1 MQCPECEGSTIK
13 WGKTRDG
20 HQRYRCK
27 ACDLTTSETPE
38 NPLAPMRI
46 GMDRAVLVLGLLTE
60 GMSIRAAERITGHHR
75 DTICKLLV
83 LAGQRCESLLSR
95 TVQDVEVSDV
105 EADEIWGF
113 VGMKQKTKN
122 WKGLDAS
129 ELGDAYTFVG
139 MEATSKLV
147 LAWELG
153 KRTIQ
158 TTDAFIEKLDGAT
171 TGSFQLTT
179 DGFNAYPESVNYHL
193 GTRVDHGVLIK
204 QYGTEG
210 TEQERRYSPPSIIGV
225 EKIAAGGNPDPE
237 RMCTSYV
244 ERQNLTMRMQNRRLT
259 RLTNAFSKKWENLRA
274 SLALH
279 FATYNFVRRHSTLRM
294 TPAMKAG
301 LTNRFWGIEDLL
313 TA

>member
-1 MQCPECEGSTIK
+1 MQCPECEGPTTK

-27 ACDLTTSETPE
+27 ACGITTSETPE

-46 GMDRAVLVLGLLTE
+46 GMDRAVLILGLLTE
-60 GMSIRAAERITGHHR
+60 GMSIRSAERITGHHR
-75 DTICKLLV
+75 DTIMKLLV
-83 LAGQRCESLLSR
+83 LAGERCEALLSR
-95 TVQDVEVSDV
+95 TVQDVEVENV
-105 EADEIWGF
+105 EADEVWGF

-122 WKGLDAS
+122 RKGLDAP
-129 ELGDAYTFVG
+129 ELGDAWAFVG
-139 MEATSKLV
+139 MESDSKLV

-153 KRTIQ
+153 KRGTQ
-158 TTDAFIEKLDGAT
+158 TTDAFIERLDAAT
-171 TGSFQLTT
+171 TGRSQIST
-179 DGFNAYPESVNYHL
+179 DGLNTYPDSVNFHL
-193 GTRVDHGVLIK
+193 GTRVDHGVII
-204 QYGTEG
+204 QESGTEG
-210 TEQERRYSPPSIIGV
+210 TEEERRYSPPSIIGV
-225 EKIAAGGNPDPE
+225 EKFAVHGTPDPD
-237 RMCTSYV
+237 RICTSYI
-244 ERQNLTMRMQNRRLT
+244 ERQNLTLRMQNRRLT

-301 LTNRFWGIEDLL
+301 LTNRFWGFEDLL